1 MIDHLGDFKRDY
13 FAGELTE
20 ANIGDEVRLLGWVDS
35 VRDHG
40 GVIFINLRDKE
51 GVVQV
56 VFDPS
61 KSPKEAVEKA
71 KKVRSEYVIGVMGRV
86 ERRPEG
92 TENPKIPTGNIEV
105 VGQQL
110 LILNTCDI
118 LPFPIEDN
126 INVNEEVRLRYRYL
140 DIRRPSMFKKLLL
153 RHEVYQKTREY
164 LAGHGFL
171 EVETPMLT
179 KSTPEGA
186 RDFLVPARL
195 ERGKFYALPQS
206 PQLFKQILMV
216 GGIER
221 YFQIVKCFRDE
232 DLRKDRQ
239 PEFTQIDFEM
249 SFVNEEDV
257 MAISEG
263 LIHYLWK
270 EVLGIDLKLPFPRM
284 TYKEAI
290 EKYGTDKPDLRYG
303 LELVDVSDI
312 AKKVDF
318 KVFRL
323 AVENGGI
330 VKGINIKGG
339 AKLSRKEIDELT
351 KEAINFGAKGMA
363 WIKLE
368 NGKATSPILKFFTEE
383 QKQQLFERMNAED
396 GDLLIFIADTYDTT
410 HRVLGFLRKI
420 IAEKLDLIPKGE
432 WKFTW
437 VVDFPL
443 VEWDEEEG
451 RLVSLHHPFTSPK
464 EEDID
469 KLDDAIKDKNIA
481 LSFKSRAYDLVL
493 NGEEI
498 GGGSIRIHR
507 PDIQKKVFELLN
519 ISDEEAEEKFGFLI
533 NALKYGAPPHG
544 GLAFGLD
551 RILALMTDS
560 DSIREV
566 IAFPKTQKGICPL
579 TGAPDYVSQEQLEEL
594 GIEVEI
600 PQEEEK
606 EEA

>member
-1 MIDHLGDFKRDY
+1 MTELDHLGDFKRDY
-13 FAGELTE
+13 FCGELTE
-20 ANIGDEVRLLGWVDS
+20 ANIGDEVKLLGWAES

-51 GVVQV
+51 GIIQIVI
-56 VFDPS
+56 DPS
-61 KSPKEAVEKA
+61 LSPKEAYKKA
-71 KKVRSEYVIGVMGRV
+71 KRVRTEYVLAVRGRV
-86 ERRPEG
+86 QRRPEG

-105 VGQQL
+105 VVDEL
-110 LILNTCDI
+110 RILNTCDI
-118 LPFPIEDN
+118 LPFPIEEE
-126 INVNEEVRLRYRYL
+126 IEVKEEVRLKYRYL
-140 DIRRPSMFKKLLL
+140 DIRRPSMLKKLTL
-153 RHEVYQKTREY
+153 RHEVYQATREY
-164 LAGHGFL
+164 LAGKGFL

-186 RDFLVPARL
+186 RDFLVPSRL
-195 ERGKFYALPQS
+195 EKGKFYALPQS

-249 SFVNEEDV
+249 SFVDEEDV
-257 MAISEG
+257 ITVSEG

-270 EVLGIDLKLPFPRM
+270 KVLDIDLKLPFPRM
-284 TYKEAI
+284 SYKEAI
-290 EKYGTDKPDLRYG
+290 ERYGTDKPDLRYG
-303 LELVDVSDI
+303 LELIDVSDI
-312 AKKVDF
+312 AKEVEF
-318 KVFRL
+318 KVFRS
-323 AVENGGI
+323 AVENGGL

-339 AKLSRKEIDELT
+339 SKFSRKEIDDLT
-351 KEAINFGAKGMA
+351 RDAINFGAKGMA

-368 NGKATSPILKFFTEE
+368 KGKATSPILKFFSEE
-383 QKQQLFERMNAED
+383 QKNRLFEKMGAED
-396 GDLLIFIADTYDTT
+396 GDLLIFIADSYETT
-410 HRVLGFLRKI
+410 HRVLGFLRKL
-420 IAEKLDLIPKGE
+420 IAEKLDIIPDGE

-437 VVDFPL
+437 IVDFPL
-443 VEWDEEEG
+443 VEWDEDEN
-451 RLVSLHHPFTSPK
+451 RLVALHHPFTSPK
-464 EEDID
+464 DEDID
-469 KLDDAIKDKNIA
+469 RLDDAINNKEIA
-481 LSFKSRAYDLVL
+481 LSFKSKAYDLVL

-507 PDIQKKVFELLN
+507 PDIQKKIFELLG

-533 NALKYGAPPHG
+533 KALKYGAPPHG

-551 RILALMTDS
+551 RILALMTGS
-560 DSIREV
+560 DSIRDV

-579 TGAPDYVSQEQLEEL
+579 TDAPDYVKEEQLEEL

-600 PQEEEK
+600 ENK
-606 EEA
+606 E

>member
-1 MIDHLGDFKRDY
+1 MIELDHLGDFKRDY
-13 FAGELTE
+13 FCGELTE
-20 ANIGDEVRLLGWVDS
+20 NNIGDEVRLLGWAES

-51 GVVQV
+51 GIIQV
-56 VFDPS
+56 VIDPS
-61 KSPKEAVEKA
+61 LSPEEAYKKA
-71 KKVRSEYVIGVMGRV
+71 KKVRTEYVLAVRGRV
-86 ERRPEG
+86 QRRPEG

-105 VGQQL
+105 IVDEL
-110 LILNTCDI
+110 KILNTCDI
-118 LPFPIEDN
+118 LPFPIEDD
-126 INVNEEVRLRYRYL
+126 IEVKEEVRLRYRYL
-140 DIRRPSMFKKLLL
+140 DIRRPSMLKKLIL
-153 RHEVYQKTREY
+153 RHEVYQATREY
-164 LAGHGFL
+164 LAGKGFL
-171 EVETPMLT
+171 EVETPDLT

-186 RDFLVPARL
+186 RDFLVPSRL
-195 ERGKFYALPQS
+195 EKGKFYALPQS
-206 PQLFKQILMV
+206 PQLFKQILMI

-221 YFQIVKCFRDE
+221 YFQIAKCFRDE

-257 MAISEG
+257 IAISEG

-270 EVLGIDLKLPFPRM
+270 KVLGIDLKLPFPRM
-284 TYKEAI
+284 SYREAI
-290 EKYGTDKPDLRYG
+290 ESYGTDKPDLRYG
-303 LELVDVSDI
+303 LKLIDVSDI
-312 AKKVDF
+312 AKEVEF
-318 KVFRL
+318 KVFRG
-323 AVENGGI
+323 AVESGGL

-339 AKLSRKEIDELT
+339 AKFSRKEIDDLT

-383 QKQQLFERMNAED
+383 QREKLFERMKAED
-396 GDLLIFIADTYDTT
+396 GDLLIFIADDYETT

-420 IAEKLDLIPKGE
+420 IAEKMDLIPSGE

-443 VEWDEEEG
+443 VEWDDEEG
-451 RLVSLHHPFTSPK
+451 RLVALHHPFTSPK
-464 EEDID
+464 DEDID
-469 KLDDAIKDKNIA
+469 RLDEAINNNKVA
-481 LSFKSRAYDLVL
+481 LNFKSRAYDLVL

-507 PDIQKKVFELLN
+507 PDIQKKVFELLG

-551 RILALMTDS
+551 RIVALMTGS
-560 DSIREV
+560 ESIRDV

-579 TGAPDYVSQEQLEEL
+579 TNAPDYVKEEQLEEL
-594 GIEVEI
+594 GIEVELS
-600 PQEEEK
+600 EK
-606 EEA
+606 EEG

>member
-1 MIDHLGDFKRDY
+1 MTELDHLGDFKRDY
-13 FAGELTE
+13 FCGELTE
-20 ANIGDEVRLLGWVDS
+20 ANIGDEVKLLGWAES

-51 GVVQV
+51 GIIQIVI
-56 VFDPS
+56 DPS
-61 KSPKEAVEKA
+61 LSPKEAYKKA
-71 KKVRSEYVIGVMGRV
+71 KRVRTEYVLAVKGRV
-86 ERRPEG
+86 QRRPEG

-105 VGQQL
+105 VVDEL
-110 LILNTCDI
+110 RILNTCDI
-118 LPFPIEDN
+118 LPFPIEEE
-126 INVNEEVRLRYRYL
+126 IEVKEEVRLKYRYL
-140 DIRRPSMFKKLLL
+140 DIRRPSMLKKLTL
-153 RHEVYQKTREY
+153 RHEVYQATREY
-164 LAGHGFL
+164 LAGKGFL

-186 RDFLVPARL
+186 RDFLVPSRL
-195 ERGKFYALPQS
+195 EKGKFYALPQS

-249 SFVNEEDV
+249 SFVDEEDV
-257 MAISEG
+257 ITVSEG

-270 EVLGIDLKLPFPRM
+270 KVLDIDLKLPFPRM
-284 TYKEAI
+284 SYKEAI

-303 LELVDVSDI
+303 LELIDVSDI
-312 AKKVDF
+312 AKEVDF
-318 KVFRL
+318 KVFRS
-323 AVENGGI
+323 AVENGGL

-339 AKLSRKEIDELT
+339 SKFSRKEIDDLT
-351 KEAINFGAKGMA
+351 KDAINFGAKGMA

-368 NGKATSPILKFFTEE
+368 KGKATSPILKFFGEE
-383 QKQQLFERMNAED
+383 QKNRLFERMGAED
-396 GDLLIFIADTYDTT
+396 GDLLIFIADSYETT
-410 HRVLGFLRKI
+410 HRVLGFLRKL
-420 IAEKLDLIPKGE
+420 IAEKLDIIPDGE

-437 VVDFPL
+437 IVDFPL
-443 VEWDEEEG
+443 VEWDEDEN
-451 RLVSLHHPFTSPK
+451 RLVALHHPFTSPK
-464 EEDID
+464 DEDID
-469 KLDDAIKDKNIA
+469 RLDDAINNKEIA
-481 LSFKSRAYDLVL
+481 LSFKSKAYDLVL

-507 PDIQKKVFELLN
+507 PDIQKKIFELLG

-533 NALKYGAPPHG
+533 KALKYGAPPHG

-551 RILALMTDS
+551 RILALMTGS

-579 TGAPDYVSQEQLEEL
+579 TDAPDYVKEEQLEEL

-600 PQEEEK
+600 ENK
-606 EEA
+606 E